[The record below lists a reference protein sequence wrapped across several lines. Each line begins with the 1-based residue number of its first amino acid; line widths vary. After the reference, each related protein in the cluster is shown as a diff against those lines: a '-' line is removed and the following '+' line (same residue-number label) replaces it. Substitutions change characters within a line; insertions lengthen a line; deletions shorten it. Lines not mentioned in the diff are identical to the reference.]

1 MFKSKFWYIF
11 LVLLTTSQLL
21 FGCVGHAAASDGNV
35 TVTDDYGVQ
44 VSAPSQPQR
53 IVSLSPSNTEI
64 LGALGL
70 IDQVVGV
77 TDYSNYPAEAATKT
91 NVGGYT
97 EINSEKV
104 VALNPDIV
112 IADSGNGNETID
124 YLRGL
129 GLNVVVLNPTDIEG
143 ILKDIVLVGKATGTE
158 DKANSLVDSMSDR
171 INSIKEKVATSSTK
185 PTVAHVVSYDPIYV
199 AGKDTYQ
206 DQVISVAGGKNAF
219 SNIDG
224 WGTINIENLINK
236 DPDYVMINS
245 GTGMLDENGSNP
257 VYDYFKQNT
266 QVQSLT
272 AVKNDHFILVEADII
287 SRGGPRIVDAIEMV
301 AELIHPECFS
311 LPVSNFSTDVTSGD
325 TPLTVQFTDLSQNAT
340 GWDWD
345 FGDGDTSTDESP
357 EHTYSTAGTYTA
369 NLTVSNENGTSFQTA
384 VIDVE
389 ESSSSGGS
397 SGGNSHKS
405 SGSSTGSLSVS
416 STSNS
421 SESVDNVS
429 TSSENQSD
437 VTSDVTETVTETP
450 SEPDVQDSEQNSET
464 NVEQT
469 PEQTSEQ
476 TPGQN
481 SSEDE
486 NTNTPGFEIA
496 SGIICLICVFLYKR
510 R

>member
-1 MFKSKFWYIF
+1 M
-11 LVLLTTSQLL
+11 
-21 FGCVGHAAASDGNV
+21 
-35 TVTDDYGVQ
+35 
-44 VSAPSQPQR
+44 
-53 IVSLSPSNTEI
+53 
-64 LGALGL
+64 
-70 IDQVVGV
+70 
-77 TDYSNYPAEAATKT
+77 
-91 NVGGYT
+91 
-97 EINSEKV
+97 
-104 VALNPDIV
+104 
-112 IADSGNGNETID
+112 
-124 YLRGL
+124 
-129 GLNVVVLNPTDIEG
+129 
-143 ILKDIVLVGKATGTE
+143 
-158 DKANSLVDSMSDR
+158 
-171 INSIKEKVATSSTK
+171 
-185 PTVAHVVSYDPIYV
+185 
-199 AGKDTYQ
+199 
-206 DQVISVAGGKNAF
+206 
-219 SNIDG
+219 
-224 WGTINIENLINK
+224 
-236 DPDYVMINS
+236 
-245 GTGMLDENGSNP
+245 
-257 VYDYFKQNT
+257 
-266 QVQSLT
+266 QSLT

-416 STSNS
+416 STSSS

-481 SSEDE
+481 SSGDE